1 MVSLPGSNPSESTSL
16 RINAVYFSARRT
28 LLTAV
33 ATLSPFEH
41 LISCPLA
48 SNSFISTYRSRA
60 NEPVG
65 LRGEARSL
73 GYGCAY
79 VRRGGHARDPEGLE
93 RGTALIAKVV
103 LMLISVVIDNYN
115 YAAFL
120 RPCVDSCLR
129 QEYQNME
136 IIVVDDGSNDG
147 SREIIESY
155 GTRVNSIFNSN
166 GGQGSALNSGF
177 IFSSGEVLIFL
188 DSDDVLLPSC
198 LLNISKL
205 WRPEFSKVHFN
216 LKMIDDRGNSLNENY
231 CSKPLPRGDLKP
243 SILNSG
249 NYVSTPTSGNAF
261 SRSYLNK
268 VMPIPETDWRRS
280 ADVYLINLA
289 PLFGEIGAIDE
300 PQGCYRT
307 HQRNV
312 SSHIVQGRFNIEKCH
327 FGIEREIK
335 TEALIA
341 TFASRLG
348 YNVTRGA
355 LTNSYSH
362 LQLKMIHDKF
372 AKHFDK
378 PRYGSPYTSFA
389 QMSRRVVFFKG
400 SDLIKMLCIHCYMFV
415 ILLAQ
420 GRWAERLMV
429 LGYLKGA
436 VISGRIVQG
445 APPKIEKTHDLFK
458 QVEE

>member
-1 MVSLPGSNPSESTSL
+1 
-16 RINAVYFSARRT
+16 
-28 LLTAV
+28 
-33 ATLSPFEH
+33 
-41 LISCPLA
+41 
-48 SNSFISTYRSRA
+48 
-60 NEPVG
+60 
-65 LRGEARSL
+65 
-73 GYGCAY
+73 
-79 VRRGGHARDPEGLE
+79 
-93 RGTALIAKVV
+93 
-103 LMLISVVIDNYN
+103 MLISVVIDNYN

-120 RPCVDSCLR
+120 RSCVDSCLH
-129 QEYQNME
+129 QEYQNKE

-147 SREIIESY
+147 SREIVDSY
-155 GTRVNSIFNSN
+155 GKQVMSIFKSN

-177 IFSSGEVLIFL
+177 NCSSGDVVIFL
-188 DSDDVLLPSC
+188 DSDDVLLPGC

-216 LKMIDDRGNSLNENY
+216 LKMIDDHGNSLNENY

-243 SILNSG
+243 SFLNSG

-261 SRSYLNK
+261 SRSYLCN
-268 VMPIPETDWRRS
+268 VMPIPEIDWRRS

-341 TFASRLG
+341 AFARRLG
-348 YNVTRGA
+348 YKVTPGA

-372 AKHFDK
+372 AKRFDK
-378 PRYGSPYTSFA
+378 PRYGSPYASFV

-400 SDLIKMLCIHCYMFV
+400 ADLIKMLCIHCYMFLV
-415 ILLAQ
+415 LLAQ
-420 GRWAERLMV
+420 GKWAERLMV
-429 LGYLKGA
+429 FGYLKGA

-445 APPKIEKTHDLFK
+445 TAPKTK
-458 QVEE
+458 KTA